1 MLGLGGV
8 HSWITQV
15 KISREVPSHRRH
27 HRVSTPIDIT
37 IKDHL
42 YSVSDW
48 SLGGFK
54 IDNWDDA
61 SVNDGDELECNFS
74 LPFQGFF
81 LAFNVHIKVI
91 RRFKNTLA
99 TKFIDIDERKTELL
113 EHFIE
118 ELVRGNMTPV
128 GDTIL
133 RIDSPVTPVSYEP
146 DHNPTSD
153 LPVRR
158 WPLKLILVTTLYT
171 FAGIVLLLYI
181 LFTLWVNFLSLQVE
195 TGVVIAPLEAV
206 VSTADGKIAEVAS
219 SLNQP
224 ILQGEP
230 LINIHN
236 PKIQQQI
243 EQAKINIDR
252 SKLLLERL
260 RHEKDVAQAKLK
272 DYQGYSLL
280 KLKKMELHVQ
290 TLRKQ
295 ERMAHVHDDR
305 IQLLFA
311 QGHASKRASDQAA
324 DEHVQLKREVLSA
337 VNELNEQ
344 HLSKN
349 SLAEGRFYS
358 GERFELD
365 VNELTVNIEQV
376 KRHINM
382 DTQELFVLYRHKGN
396 LNLYAPSDG
405 RLVELFKH
413 KGSATKR
420 GETIAVFER
429 DEPRLIEVFL
439 TQEEVLEVKM
449 NQLARVYFTS
459 LDLTVNA
466 RVSSIDRSYNSVDS
480 LTNRFTWHDGRERNS
495 KVTLRFVDL
504 NTLASQVKIT
514 SGLPAVVTFPNVG
527 VGMIG
532 DIIRSFKIQLK
543 QPETLIEP
551 KNGSTI

>member
-1 MLGLGGV
+1 M
-8 HSWITQV
+8 
-15 KISREVPSHRRH
+15 KISRETPSHRRH
-27 HRVSTPIDIT
+27 HRVSSPIDIT

-54 IDNWDDA
+54 IDNWDDE

-91 RRFKNTLA
+91 RRFENTLA

-146 DHNPTSD
+146 DHNPKED
-153 LPVRR
+153 LPIRR
-158 WPLKLILVTTLYT
+158 WPLKLILITSLYT

-206 VSTADGKIAEVAS
+206 VSPADGKIVDVAVK
-219 SLNQP
+219 LNQP
-224 ILQGEP
+224 LKKGDP
-230 LINIHN
+230 FINIDN
-236 PKIQQQI
+236 PKIQEQI
-243 EQAKINIDR
+243 EQAKIKIDR
-252 SKLLLERL
+252 SKVQLERL
-260 RHEKDVAQAKLK
+260 RHEKEVAMDKLK
-272 DYQGYSLL
+272 DYQGYSIL
-280 KLKKMELHVQ
+280 KLKKMELHVE

-295 ERMAHVHDDR
+295 ERMAHIQDDR
-305 IQLLFA
+305 MKHLF
-311 QGHASKRASDQAA
+311 QKGHASKLDSDQAA
-324 DEHVQLKREVLSA
+324 GTHAQLKREVLTA
-337 VNELNEQ
+337 VNDLNEQ
-344 HLSKN
+344 NRSQR
-349 SLAEGRFYS
+349 SLEKGRFYS
-358 GERFELD
+358 GDKFELD
-365 VNELTVNIEQV
+365 INELSYNIEEV
-376 KRHINM
+376 KKNIHM
-382 DTQELFVLYRHKGN
+382 DTQELFVLYRHKAS
-396 LNLYAPSDG
+396 LNLYAPTNG

-413 KGSATKR
+413 PGSTTKR

-429 DEPRLIEVFL
+429 DEQRMIEVFL
-439 TQEEVLEVKM
+439 TQQEVLEVKM

-459 LDLTVNA
+459 LDIAVNA
-466 RVSSIDRSYNSVDS
+466 KVTSIDRSYNSVDS
-480 LTNRFTWHDGRERNS
+480 LTNRFTWKDGRERNS
-495 KVTLRFVDL
+495 KVTLKFVDL
-504 NTLASQVKIT
+504 NTLSSQKKIK

-527 VGMIG
+527 VGVIG
-532 DIIRSFKIQLK
+532 DLFRSFKIQLK
-543 QPETLIEP
+543 QPETEGGPNASNI
-551 KNGSTI
+551 